1 MVKGGSLGFNKM
13 FLYFVGFIALSFAFL
28 YQISGILF
36 PFIISIILSYFFAPF
51 INFLERKK
59 ISRGVGAGI
68 VIAIVVIFITLI
80 SVTVIPLLYKQ
91 IAILVKRASEQHD
104 YFTTILAPNVIGW
117 LETYDPE
124 LTTKIKDALGDFS
137 SQILGYFASMM
148 SKILQS
154 SLVTINII
162 SLVFI
167 APIVLFYLLRDWK
180 TIIAVMYKLIPRKF
194 KKVSSDLFDQIDL
207 ALSGYIIGQM
217 YVCLTMALYYSIGLS
232 VIGLESGLALGLVTG
247 VLTFIPYVGSL
258 FSAVLCCLI
267 AAVQFGSLSYVAVI
281 IILFAVGQ
289 FLEGHFIV
297 PKFIGDSI
305 NLHPVWVIFGL
316 LVGGALIGFTG
327 VLIALPATAVLSVI
341 IKFSI
346 ERYYKSKLYR

>member
-1 MVKGGSLGFNKM
+1 MVKGASFELNRV
-13 FLYFVGFIALSFAFL
+13 FLYLIGFIALSCAFL

-36 PFIISIILSYFFAPF
+36 PFIVAIVISYFFAPF
-51 INFLERKK
+51 INLLERKK
-59 ISRGVGAGI
+59 ISRGMGAGI
-68 VIAIVVIFITLI
+68 VIAIVIIFITLI

-91 IAILVKRASEQHD
+91 IAILVNRASEHQD
-104 YFTTILAPNVIGW
+104 YFTTILAPNAISW

-124 LTTKIKDALGDFS
+124 LTTKIKGVLGDLS
-137 SQILGYFASMM
+137 SQILGYFASVM

-180 TIIAVMYKLIPRKF
+180 TIMAVMYQLIPGKF
-194 KKVSSDLFDQIDL
+194 KKVSTDLFAQIDL

-267 AAVQFGSLSYVAVI
+267 ASVQFGSLSYVAVI
-281 IILFAVGQ
+281 IILFAIGQ

-305 NLHPVWVIFGL
+305 DLHPVWVIFGL
-316 LVGGALIGFTG
+316 LAGGALVGFTG
-327 VLIALPATAVLSVI
+327 VLIALPATAVLSVV
-341 IKFSI
+341 IKFSL
-346 ERYYKSKLYR
+346 ERYYKSKLYL